1 MGKLTALH
9 AVDPGSNLIQGKN
22 LTFFIFK
29 GLQDVEERPG
39 DSSLVYK

>member
-1 MGKLTALH
+1 MGKLT

-22 LTFFIFK
+22 LTFFIFT
-29 GLQDVEERPG
+29 GLTWVNVEKRPG